1 MTMEIVGNDAQFN
14 EKVTLLKDLEIYGNI
29 KNKTKD
35 TSFDFSNDLSF
46 KIQGNEKLR
55 ITSDGATG
63 DISAHTLNVV
73 GVSTFNDDVVFKGA
87 AYNMRWDH
95 STNDLILFDNT
106 RLEFGSNKDFEIWH
120 GGSHTFMKN
129 SGGDLRIR
137 GDKILLKREDG
148 TERYLEANV
157 NSEVKLFFNGDEKFE
172 TTSSGVSIGG
182 TTIITSASGGRLG
195 ISQSNP
201 QALLSLGAGVDAQK
215 LLLYDNVDT
224 NKYGFGIQNNE
235 LRQFYPD
242 NSRMVIGT
250 IAVSDGST
258 FSEKLR
264 ITSSGL
270 VGINENPITAQFEVK
285 SAQLGGTTGD
295 TQEVVRLHTPDVTNT
310 TSYRFT
316 NYRVSD
322 GTTNLSSELRFRRHV
337 DASDQGYFGLGFGY
351 ASIGYATAEKLRIS
365 NVGAIGIGGANYGTS
380 GQVLTSQG
388 SASAV
393 QWTSTA
399 AKAFVNFA
407 GTTNVGGNC
416 VIRDDH
422 NVSSVTDNGT
432 GNYTVNF
439 DVAFSNTNYT
449 VTVGHSNTPNNGSTH
464 GVLYLNTFANGSVQV
479 MNFADDSGGNLVDKD
494 VVSVV
499 VHAT

>member
-35 TSFDFSNDLSF
+35 TSFDFSDDLSF

-137 GDKILLKREDG
+137 GNVIKLATEDG
-148 TERYLEANV
+148 SERYLEANGNNAV
-157 NSEVKLFFNGDEKFE
+157 QIFHNGNERFTTTSTGVVITGICTATDGVAYGTDMGATISSPATNTLALGTNGDE
-172 TTSSGVSIGG
+172 
-182 TTIITSASGGRLG
+182 R
-195 ISQSNP
+195 
-201 QALLSLGAGVDAQK
+201 
-215 LLLYDNVDT
+215 
-224 NKYGFGIQNNE
+224 
-235 LRQFYPD
+235 
-242 NSRMVIGT
+242 
-250 IAVSDGST
+250 
-258 FSEKLR
+258 LR
-264 ITSSGL
+264 ITSTGL
-270 VGINENPITAQFEVK
+270 VGINENPITANFEVK

-295 TQEVVRLHTPDVTNT
+295 TQEVVRLHTPDVTNI

-322 GTTNLSSELRFRRHV
+322 GTSNLSSELRFRRHV
-337 DASDQGYFGLGFGY
+337 DVSDQGYFGLGFGY
-351 ASIGYATAEKLRIS
+351 ASIGYATAEKLRFS
-365 NVGAIGIGGANYGTS
+365 HVGAIGIGGANYGTS

-388 SASAV
+388 SGSAV

-416 VIRDDH
+416 VIRDDY
-422 NVSSVTDNGT
+422 NVTSVTDNGT
-432 GNYTVNF
+432 GHYTINF
-439 DVAFSNTNYT
+439 TTAFANTNYIMT
-449 VTVGHSNTPNNGSTH
+449 FGHSNTPNNGSTH
-464 GVLYLNTFANGSVQV
+464 GVIYTETIATGSLEIFNFNPNGSS
-479 MNFADDSGGNLVDKD
+479 DRVDKD
-494 VVSVV
+494 MISVV
-499 VHAT
+499 IHAT